1 MKQRCGNCGKT
12 ALVKVPYTFKRELDG
27 RTFAGEVAGRRCE
40 ACGETRVSG
49 PGALA
54 FERALV
60 AELARGEV
68 GPQGFRFLRRAAG
81 LQASRLAEL
90 LDVTPGTISRW
101 ENGKKP
107 LERRAVALVASLAL
121 EAQGDRAAT
130 RDLLERLASRRKPPR
145 RVVLGVMPHP
155 ERP

>member
-1 MKQRCGNCGKT
+1 MKRRCGNCGKA
-12 ALVKVPYTFKRELDG
+12 ALVEAPYTLKRVLDG
-27 RTFAGEVAGRRCE
+27 RTFSADVAATHCEV
-40 ACGETRVSG
+40 CGQTRVSG
-49 PGALA
+49 PAALA

-60 AELARGEV
+60 ADLARGEV

-81 LQASRLAEL
+81 LQASRLAVL
-90 LDVTPGTISRW
+90 LDVTPGTVSRW

-107 LERRAVALVASLAL
+107 LERRAVALLAALAL

-130 RDLLERLASRRKPPR
+130 KELLERLAARRKPPK
-145 RVVLGVMPHP
+145 RVLLGIASGG

>member
-1 MKQRCGNCGKT
+1 M
-12 ALVKVPYTFKRELDG
+12 
-27 RTFAGEVAGRRCE
+27 
-40 ACGETRVSG
+40 SG

-68 GPQGFRFLRRAAG
+68 GPQAFRFLRRAAG
-81 LQASRLAEL
+81 LQGSRLAEL
-90 LDVTPGTISRW
+90 LDVTPGTVSRW
-101 ENGKKP
+101 ENGRKP
-107 LERRAVALVASLAL
+107 LERRAVALVAALAL

-130 RDLLERLASRRKPPR
+130 RDLLERLATRRKPR
-145 RVVLGVMPHP
+145 KRVLLGVAPHI